1 MKKNQLSLLILYFLT
16 FFLFFQFSIFN
27 YNNGIIGTFFIFI
40 VSLFLYLVGRY
51 QCSIAHVLFVAFA
64 LRLTAIILNNYFYQ
78 LPDAVGDSSNFEFL
92 AYECSKDG
100 FLNALSQYPNGKCSQ
115 SFFIS
120 YIIGI
125 FYSLFGRDIL
135 IGQSISLLFGTL
147 SVLITYILTK
157 KLWGDRSAVKASW
170 FVAFFPSLILYSSL
184 IMREP
189 YIVFFLLLALNHSVN
204 FVILP
209 SLRSFFLTTSF
220 FLIASL
226 FHGSIFIGLI
236 VFFTIIIIGNFKKI
250 LQKTRIHKITFSS
263 FCIFFLVTS
272 FVLSLFL
279 INLKIPKI
287 GNLHDIA
294 QIKQTVLNKNK
305 SFRGTASYPEWLNSN
320 TISEL
325 VLKTPLKILYFTY
338 SPFPWDVK
346 KTSHLIGL
354 TDGIFYLYLS
364 YLILLNKKNIWRDPR
379 SRVILL
385 ILLAYIVVYS
395 IAIGNFG
402 TGVRH
407 RSKFVAIF
415 ILLAAPFL
423 PKLITKK
430 KKKNFK

>member
-1 MKKNQLSLLILYFLT
+1 MKKNQLNLLILYFLT

-78 LPDAVGDSSNFEFL
+78 LPDAVGDSSYFEFL

-100 FLNALSQYPNGKCSQ
+100 FLNALSQYHNGNCSQ
-115 SFFIS
+115 SHFIS

-147 SVLITYILTK
+147 SVLITFILTK

-189 YIVFFLLLALNHSVN
+189 YIVFFLLLALNYAVN
-204 FVILP
+204 FFILP
-209 SLRSFFLTTSF
+209 SLKFLSLTISF
-220 FLIASL
+220 FLIATL
-226 FHGSIFIGLI
+226 FHGAIFIGLI
-236 VFFTIIIIGNFKKI
+236 VFLSIMMISYFKKI
-250 LQKTRIHKITFSS
+250 LRKTRIHKIRFNT

-272 FVLSLFL
+272 FILSLFL
-279 INLKIPKI
+279 INPKIPKI
-287 GNLHDIA
+287 GNLQDIEL
-294 QIKQTVLNKNK
+294 IKQNILNKNK
-305 SFRGTASYPEWLNSN
+305 SFRGTASYPEWLNSH
-320 TISEL
+320 TISDL
-325 VLKTPLKILYFTY
+325 ILKIPLKILYFTY

-346 KTSHLIGL
+346 KTSHLVGVL
-354 TDGIFYLYLS
+354 DGIFYS
-364 YLILLNKKNIWRDPR
+364 
-379 SRVILL
+379 
-385 ILLAYIVVYS
+385 
-395 IAIGNFG
+395 
-402 TGVRH
+402 
-407 RSKFVAIF
+407 
-415 ILLAAPFL
+415 
-423 PKLITKK
+423 
-430 KKKNFK
+430 